1 MFVDRWDS
9 DIFES
14 KETRDKIFDDL
25 KNKLE
30 ILPHP
35 YTGWR
40 SRPNQ
45 KLDTISI
52 NKNGLRN
59 TDIEMEDKTIKNCF
73 ILGGSVA
80 WGFGASSN
88 EKIPSVLIE
97 KTLKDDHKININII
111 NLADQGYTSFEELN
125 SFLSAF
131 EELKP
136 SMVIMLSG
144 VNDVVLEMNGEYKS
158 EAVEWMNSYLW
169 MKKLG
174 IFRETNFIKLISK
187 VLLRSYK
194 KKEVINPEFFYF
206 NKPNRNEICKFLYE
220 RKNDVIRTICEKNKI
235 PVYNFLQPDLY
246 FKEKKSNFET
256 RYFNYLNNETCSNF
270 IFIRDKMKQLENFIL
285 RKEYDSKF
293 FKNIS
298 LLNCF
303 NDNEETIFMDR
314 THVGDKGNE
323 IMSRKISSY
332 IYNNQIELSN

>member
-1 MFVDRWDS
+1 MFVDRWES

-14 KETRDKIFDDL
+14 KEIRDKIFDDV

-30 ILPHP
+30 VIPHP

-45 KLDTISI
+45 KLNTISI

-59 TDIEMEDKTIKNCF
+59 ADIKQDKTIKNCF

-88 EKIPSVLIE
+88 EKIPSTLIE
-97 KTLKDDHKININII
+97 KNLKDDYKINVNVI
-111 NLADQGYTSFEELN
+111 NLADQCYSSFEELN
-125 SFLSAF
+125 SFMFSF
-131 EELKP
+131 GELKP

-144 VNDVVLEMNGEYKS
+144 VNDVVQEMNNNYRINDVGLINS
-158 EAVEWMNSYLW
+158 FLWMN
-169 MKKLG
+169 KLG
-174 IFRETNFIKLISK
+174 IFKETNFIKLIFK
-187 VLLRSYK
+187 ILIRSYK
-194 KKEVINPEFFYF
+194 KKQVINSEFFHF
-206 NKPNRNEICKFLYE
+206 NKSSRDKIAHTLYT
-220 RKNDVIRTICEKNKI
+220 RKNDIIKTICEQNKI

-246 FKEKKSNFET
+246 FKKKKSNYET
-256 RYFNYLNNETCSNF
+256 RYMNFVDDNHGNF
-270 IFIRDKMKQLENFIL
+270 IQDKMKQLENFML
-285 RKEYDSKF
+285 KKEYSTKF

-303 NDNEETIFMDR
+303 DDNEETIFLDR

-323 IMSRKISSY
+323 IMSRKISSC
-332 IYNNQIELSN
+332 IYNNQVKLFNS